1 MRKVYHL
8 IRQMGVTSKY
18 KGYYFVADAV
28 KLSMETAG
36 YPLRITKDVYPPL
49 ARKYKSTP
57 NNIEHDLRTV
67 VNVCWCANKDQMD
80 RIAGYPLSYKPT
92 NSEFVDML
100 AFYLSSDDR

>member
-36 YPLRITKDVYPPL
+36 YPL
-49 ARKYKSTP
+49 
-57 NNIEHDLRTV
+57 
-67 VNVCWCANKDQMD
+67 
-80 RIAGYPLSYKPT
+80 SYKPT

>member
-57 NNIEHDLRTV
+57 NNIEHDIRTV
-67 VNVCWCANKDQMD
+67 VNVCWCANKDQ
-80 RIAGYPLSYKPT
+80 
-92 NSEFVDML
+92 
-100 AFYLSSDDR
+100 

>member
-18 KGYYFVADAV
+18 KGYYFGADAV

-57 NNIEHDLRTV
+57 NNIEHDIRTV
-67 VNVCWCANKDQMD
+67 VNVCWSANKDQMD

-100 AFYLSSDDR
+100 AFYLSADER

>member
-36 YPLRITKDVYPPL
+36 YPQNYQGCV
-49 ARKYKSTP
+49 
-57 NNIEHDLRTV
+57 
-67 VNVCWCANKDQMD
+67 
-80 RIAGYPLSYKPT
+80 
-92 NSEFVDML
+92 
-100 AFYLSSDDR
+100 SSVGEKI

>member
-57 NNIEHDLRTV
+57 NNIEHDIRTV

-80 RIAGYPLSYKPT
+80 KDCRISSELQAYKQRVCRHAGILSQ
-92 NSEFVDML
+92 F
-100 AFYLSSDDR
+100 R

>member
-57 NNIEHDLRTV
+57 NNIEHDIRTV
-67 VNVCWCANKDQMD
+67 VNVCWSANKDQMD

-92 NSEFVDML
+92 NSQFVDML
-100 AFYLSSDDR
+100 AFYLSADER